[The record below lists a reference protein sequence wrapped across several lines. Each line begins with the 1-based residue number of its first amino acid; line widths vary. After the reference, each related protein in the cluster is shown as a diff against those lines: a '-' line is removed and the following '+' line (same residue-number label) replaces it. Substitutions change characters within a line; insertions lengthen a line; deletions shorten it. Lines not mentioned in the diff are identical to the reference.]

1 MEESEMTTT
10 PPPGLVDE
18 WFDRARL
25 HPLTPLGIPLAP
37 LGITRKVAEWAAQW
51 GADQELEACCE
62 CLTQQGQHFT
72 AADLRAARRPKP
84 PSLKEQA
91 LADFNWLVG
100 RTLGK
105 PEFDERS
112 NRIRRALEA
121 LPDDRT

>member
-1 MEESEMTTT
+1 MTNSPSIA

-62 CLTQQGQHFT
+62 LLPGLTSY
-72 AADLRAARRPKP
+72 LREERRPKLL
-84 PSLKEQA
+84 SLKEQA
-91 LADFNWLVG
+91 LKELAWVDKNLKVDFFG
-100 RTLGK
+100 HC
-105 PEFDERS
+105 DAIHI
-112 NRIRRALEA
+112 IRRALEA
-121 LPDDRT
+121 LPND